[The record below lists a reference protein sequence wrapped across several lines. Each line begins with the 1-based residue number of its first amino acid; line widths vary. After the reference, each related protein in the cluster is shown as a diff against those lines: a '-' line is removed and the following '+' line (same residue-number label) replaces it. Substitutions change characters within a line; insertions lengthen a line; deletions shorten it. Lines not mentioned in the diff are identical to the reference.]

1 MTARTRSSGSTYRW
15 WSGLNNF
22 DPEGRYVCLDCGCL
36 EPGNDHGDDS
46 HITMDD
52 LQAAADATGISP
64 EQAAANIVTT
74 VTLAAHPPM
83 SDVDKAAVET
93 EYAAVNIVKTV
104 PSRHYSL
111 GPAYPAMLAPGKGA
125 DGFND
130 FISEDALE
138 KAAWSWLI
146 KHREIGL
153 FHQDGLE
160 GHASPVES
168 YIYRGPDWR
177 VVSPV
182 DGKEYVIKAGTWM
195 LGTVW
200 DDHGWNLVERRLVN
214 GWSPEG
220 GASRAVPTP
229 ERLAQLR
236 A

>member
-1 MTARTRSSGSTYRW
+1 M
-15 WSGLNNF
+15 
-22 DPEGRYVCLDCGCL
+22 CLDCGCL

-74 VTLAAHPPM
+74 VTLMAAGDLPGG
-83 SDVDKAAVET
+83 STDQAAAKT

-104 PSRHYSL
+104 PTRRYSL
-111 GPAYPAMLAPGKGA
+111 GPAYPAMVAPGKGA

-138 KAAWSWLI
+138 KAAWSWMA

-160 GHASPVES
+160 GHATVVES
-168 YIYRGPDWR
+168 YIYRGPDWH
-177 VVSPV
+177 VQSPV
-182 DGKEYVIKAGTWM
+182 DGKEYVIKSGTWM
-195 LGTVW
+195 LGTIW
-200 DDHGWNLVERRLVN
+200 DNHGWELVERGLVN

-220 GASRAVPTP
+220 GAHRAVPTP

-236 A
+236 S